1 MDAVELLTILI
12 GALALAMSAV
22 LALLCQRALR
32 AARGLEAATLEFE
45 AVATPALEELTEVTR
60 LAAHDIGRVD
70 DLVEVANAVGARVD
84 TATDAAYRAFTSP
97 VIKGVAFAT
106 GTRRAA
112 RSLRGSEDT
121 TRERTR

>member
-1 MDAVELLTILI
+1 MDAADLLVTLL
-12 GALALAMSAV
+12 AVMALAMSAV

-32 AARGLEAATLEFE
+32 AARSLEAAVAEFE
-45 AVATPALEELTEVTR
+45 SNAIPAVAELTELTR

-70 DLVEVANAVGARVD
+70 DLIEVANAVGERVD

-112 RSLRGSEDT
+112 RSLRGSDEPV
-121 TRERTR
+121 RERTR